1 MASKAMELPTSI
13 WTVILSIRQDPE
25 RVKDMIVRRY
35 RQPVY
40 DFIRMKGLN
49 HEDAEDVTQEVFV
62 RICRE
67 EFLEKAD
74 REKGK
79 FRTLLLAVTR
89 NMVAFFRRF
98 ELSERRD
105 RRKQISIANM
115 DLPAQEEPDKEFDA
129 LWVKNLV
136 TQAMERLQDDPTVKA
151 LALQMQGKSYQEI
164 ADALGKQVTDV
175 TNYIHRAKLR
185 LRAEIERMIASYST
199 RDQMPEEVAELI
211 KHF

>member
-1 MASKAMELPTSI
+1 MELPSSI

-25 RVKDMIVRRY
+25 RVKDLIVRRY

-74 REKGK
+74 RDKGK

-89 NMVAFFRRF
+89 NMIAFFRRF

-105 RRKQISIANM
+105 RRRQISLANM

-136 TQAMERLQDDPTVKA
+136 SQAMERLQDDPTVRA
-151 LALQMQGKSYQEI
+151 LGLQMEGKSYQEI

-175 TNYIHRAKLR
+175 TNYIHRAKQR
-185 LRAEIERMIASYST
+185 LRGEIERMISGYST
-199 RDQMPEEVAELI
+199 RDQMPEEIAELI

>member
-1 MASKAMELPTSI
+1 MELPSSI
-13 WTVILSIRQDPE
+13 WTVILSVRQDPE
-25 RVKDMIVRRY
+25 RVKDLVVRRY

-40 DFIRMKGLN
+40 EFIRMKGLN
-49 HEDAEDVTQEVFV
+49 HEDAEDVAQEVFV

-67 EFLEKAD
+67 EFLVKAD

-89 NMVAFFRRF
+89 NMIAFFRRF

-105 RRKQISIANM
+105 RRRQISIANL
-115 DLPAQEEPDKEFDA
+115 DLPAQEEPDKDFDA

-164 ADALGKQVTDV
+164 ADDLGKQVTDV
-175 TNYIHRAKLR
+175 TNYIHRAKQR
-185 LRAEIERMIASYST
+185 LRAEIERMIAAYST

-211 KHF
+211 KHFQTG

>member
-1 MASKAMELPTSI
+1 MELPSSI

-67 EFLEKAD
+67 EFLTKAD
-74 REKGK
+74 RDKGK

-105 RRKQISIANM
+105 RRRQISIANL

-136 TQAMERLQDDPTVKA
+136 TQAMERLQEDPTVQA
-151 LALQMQGKSYQEI
+151 LAMQMQGKSYQEI
-164 ADALGKQVTDV
+164 ATELGKQVTDV
-175 TNYIHRAKLR
+175 TNYIHRAKQR

-199 RDQMPEEVAELI
+199 KDQMPEEIAQLV
-211 KHF
+211 KHFQAD

>member
-1 MASKAMELPTSI
+1 MELPSSI
-13 WTVILSIRQDPE
+13 WTVILSVRQDPE
-25 RVKDMIVRRY
+25 RVKDLIVRRY

-74 REKGK
+74 RDKGK

-89 NMVAFFRRF
+89 NMIAFFRRF

-105 RRKQISIANM
+105 RRRQISLANM

-136 TQAMERLQDDPTVKA
+136 TQAMERLQDDPTVRA
-151 LALQMQGKSYQEI
+151 LALQMEGKSYQEI

-185 LRAEIERMIASYST
+185 LRGEIERMISGYST
-199 RDQMPEEVAELI
+199 RDQVPEEIAELI

>member
-1 MASKAMELPTSI
+1 MELPSSI

-25 RVKDMIVRRY
+25 RVKDLIVRRY

-74 REKGK
+74 RDKGK

-89 NMVAFFRRF
+89 NMIAFFRRF

-105 RRKQISIANM
+105 RRRQISLANM

-136 TQAMERLQDDPTVKA
+136 SQAMERLQDDPTVRA
-151 LALQMQGKSYQEI
+151 LALQMEGRSYQEI

-175 TNYIHRAKLR
+175 TNYIHRAKQR
-185 LRAEIERMIASYST
+185 LRGEIERMISGYST
-199 RDQMPEEVAELI
+199 RDQMPEEIAELI

>member
-1 MASKAMELPTSI
+1 MELPSSI

-67 EFLEKAD
+67 EFLQKAD
-74 REKGK
+74 RDKGK

-89 NMVAFFRRF
+89 NMIAFFRRF

-105 RRKQISIANM
+105 RRRQISIANM
-115 DLPAQEEPDKEFDA
+115 DLPAQQEPDKEFDA

-164 ADALGKQVTDV
+164 ADELGKQVTDV
-175 TNYIHRAKLR
+175 TNYIHRAKQR
-185 LRAEIERMIASYST
+185 LRAEIERMIAAYST
-199 RDQMPEEVAELI
+199 KDQMPEEVAELV
-211 KHF
+211 KLF